1 MKINVLTADVY
12 NKIAAGEVV
21 DRPYSVVKELVENAI
36 DAGATEITIETEGG
50 GKQLIRITDNGGG
63 ISFDDLPR
71 AFLPHATSK
80 LSTANDLERILTLGF
95 RGEAIASIAS
105 VSRMKIL
112 SKTKNGKAY
121 SLSSEGGKMGAVKE
135 DAGADGTVV
144 TVGEVFFNTPAR
156 RKFLKSDS
164 QEDGDIAAMVARFI
178 LSRPEIAFTYYID
191 GRVKYRSLGDGL
203 KAALAA
209 VYGAGILENV
219 LEISAE
225 KHGLSLKGF
234 IGNQNFSKSNRSYAN
249 LFVNGRYVINQ
260 TVATAITN
268 AYGAYLMKRQFPF
281 YVLFLE
287 VPPELLDVN
296 VHPNKTDVRFA
307 DNRIVFGFVYS
318 IVSAVLDGRD
328 RKSVV

>member
-121 SLSSEGGKMGAVKE
+121 SLS
-135 DAGADGTVV
+135 
-144 TVGEVFFNTPAR
+144 
-156 RKFLKSDS
+156 
-164 QEDGDIAAMVARFI
+164 
-178 LSRPEIAFTYYID
+178 
-191 GRVKYRSLGDGL
+191 
-203 KAALAA
+203 
-209 VYGAGILENV
+209 
-219 LEISAE
+219 
-225 KHGLSLKGF
+225 
-234 IGNQNFSKSNRSYAN
+234 
-249 LFVNGRYVINQ
+249 
-260 TVATAITN
+260 
-268 AYGAYLMKRQFPF
+268 
-281 YVLFLE
+281 
-287 VPPELLDVN
+287 
-296 VHPNKTDVRFA
+296 
-307 DNRIVFGFVYS
+307 
-318 IVSAVLDGRD
+318 
-328 RKSVV
+328 